1 MFFFVPK
8 QDSKVRRTI
17 IKLEFKYQDTD
28 QQVSLFDE
36 KFFTAYA
43 DLPWILRF
51 SRFLRLG

>member
-43 DLPWILRF
+43 DHPYILSF
-51 SRFLRLG
+51 FL

>member
-17 IKLEFKYQDTD
+17 TKIEIKYRDAD

-36 KFFTAYA
+36 KLFTAYA
-43 DLPWILRF
+43 DHPYILRF
-51 SRFLRLG
+51 FL